1 MPLCPCGSGKNDTA
15 CCLPYL
21 NGAQDAPTAEALMR
35 ARYTAFTL
43 GNLDYIEKTS
53 APDVLKDF
61 NRPEVEQFLSETTWD
76 GLDVRTTALGGVN
89 DQTGEVEYVFKFTY
103 QGEPRFQHEK
113 AFFVRENGVWIYKD
127 SEIGPKAPP
136 VHVERIGRNDPC
148 TCGSGK
154 KYKKCCGG

>member
-1 MPLCPCGSGKNDTA
+1 MPLCPCGSGKNDLA

-21 NGAQDAPTAEALMR
+21 NGTCDAPTAETLMR
-35 ARYTAFTL
+35 ARYTAFTR

-53 APDVLKDF
+53 APEVLKDF
-61 NRPEVEQFLSETTWD
+61 NRAEVEQFLSETTWD
-76 GLDVRTTALGGVN
+76 GLDVRTTALGGIN

-103 QGEPRFQHEK
+103 QGEARFQHEK
-113 AFFVRENGVWIYKD
+113 AFFVRENGAWIYKD

-136 VHVERIGRNDPC
+136 VHVARIGRNDPC